1 MNRIITASIRTL
13 LIGTASLAAACS
25 DDATTPATDTTPDT
39 TPADTAGDTT
49 EPDTTAPDT
58 TPGDTAVADTSP
70 VDTGRGLC
78 LGVIDTCVGLCDDA
92 QCFETCITNN
102 SATIGEAELA
112 TEYVACLD
120 DNGCVR
126 AADADT
132 DGIRAG
138 YACEQTNC
146 LAERRECEQGGSAG
160 AENCIPVGG
169 CLADCDRDNFACY
182 RGCFEDVGAEAA
194 QTFLSLQFCVSVNCY
209 ELNGTPAAFQ
219 ACAQNAIDEEG
230 PCAPLRTACY
240 GDTPG
245 LQGIEFQPVYGSI
258 PPNPWP

>member
-1 MNRIITASIRTL
+1 MTRIIDASLRTL
-13 LIGTASLAAACS
+13 LIGAASLAAACS